1 MMMTSIFEVLQAASD
16 AFAKSGAEGLLIGGM
31 AVNYHGYSRNTQ
43 DVDFMVAAAAL
54 DVIARALRDSGFTNV
69 ERRPNVIF
77 FRRPDVDLRLD
88 VLHVDLETFG
98 KLWSSSIEIVKPSY
112 SFRIPALEH
121 LLAMKLFALK
131 NSWDKRVAKD
141 LPDVANLAIINNLD
155 LDEMVHPLCRKFG
168 DEQMFARIV
177 DEVQKLKE
185 GVL

>member
-1 MMMTSIFEVLQAASD
+1 MTSISEMLQAASD

-43 DVDFMVAAAAL
+43 DVDFMVAAAEL
-54 DVIARALRDSGFTNV
+54 DVIARALRDFGFTNV

-98 KLWSSSIEIVKPSY
+98 QLWSSSIEMAKPSY
-112 SFRIPALEH
+112 SFRIPSLEH

-131 NSWDKRVAKD
+131 NSWDRRVAKD
-141 LPDVANLAIINNLD
+141 LPDVANLAVINNLD
-155 LDEMVHPLCRKFG
+155 LDEVVRPLCQKFA
-168 DEQMFARIV
+168 DEQIYSRIA
-177 DEVQKLKE
+177 DEVKKLK
-185 GVL
+185 GGFS